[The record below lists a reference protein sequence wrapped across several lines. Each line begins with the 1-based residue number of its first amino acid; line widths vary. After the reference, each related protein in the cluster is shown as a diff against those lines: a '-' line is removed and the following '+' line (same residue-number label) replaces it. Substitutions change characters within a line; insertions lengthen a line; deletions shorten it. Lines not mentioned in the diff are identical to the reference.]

1 MATLGAQLR
10 WMLRGGASTTAAL
23 ESLSTDLRALQAQ
36 VARLEQAVIAVD
48 RRTTELD
55 RRLLEDVDRLRL
67 AAAEVTD
74 DLVERV
80 DAVRAEVRSLQIGGG
95 VGS

>member
-1 MATLGAQLR
+1 
-10 WMLRGGASTTAAL
+10 MLRGGASTTAAL

-80 DAVRAEVRSLQIGGG
+80 DAVRAEVRSLQLGGG